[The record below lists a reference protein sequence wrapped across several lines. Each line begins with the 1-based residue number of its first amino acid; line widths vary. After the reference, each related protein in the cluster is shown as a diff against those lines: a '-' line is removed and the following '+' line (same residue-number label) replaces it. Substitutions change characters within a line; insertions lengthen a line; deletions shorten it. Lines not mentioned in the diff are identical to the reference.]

1 MGKKCFGRERVGLAG
16 GMVRVGICLEEGV
29 MVGGIG
35 MKLEVR
41 GLQREV
47 VSRG

>member
-1 MGKKCFGRERVGLAG
+1 MGKRCFGRERVGLAG
-16 GMVRVGICLEEGV
+16 GMVRVGICLEDGV

-35 MKLEVR
+35 IKLGVR

>member
-1 MGKKCFGRERVGLAG
+1 M
-16 GMVRVGICLEEGV
+16 RVGICLEEGV